1 MPDTSPSLVLEKC
14 VFLHHA
20 EVDSVDTCMFRLL
33 PLPQICNASAIQHVL
48 PEEGSEVEGENDL
61 TECVRQTTIATA
73 LYCSVSMMNHSCEPN
88 VMSSFYK
95 NKIIVRAI
103 R

>member
-1 MPDTSPSLVLEKC
+1 MGP
-14 VFLHHA
+14 
-20 EVDSVDTCMFRLL
+20 
-33 PLPQICNASAIQHVL
+33 SAIQHVL
-48 PEEGSEVEGENDL
+48 PEEGGSDVEGESDL

-95 NKIIVRAI
+95 SKIIVRAI

>member
-1 MPDTSPSLVLEKC
+1 M
-14 VFLHHA
+14 
-20 EVDSVDTCMFRLL
+20 
-33 PLPQICNASAIQHVL
+33 QICNASAIQHVL
-48 PEEGSEVEGENDL
+48 PEEGSEVDGGENTDL

-103 R
+103 RYQTTGWPICFGKELC